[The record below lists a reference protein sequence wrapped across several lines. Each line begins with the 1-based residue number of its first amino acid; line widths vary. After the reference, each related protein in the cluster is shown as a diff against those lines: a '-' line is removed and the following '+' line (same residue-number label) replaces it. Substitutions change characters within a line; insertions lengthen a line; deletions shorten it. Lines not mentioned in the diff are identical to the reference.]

1 MALDNRPLTFDEWN
15 VRRNQTIFV
24 SATPADWEIEQTGG
38 EVVEQLS
45 LGAGNSGKSFDL
57 TTNQRVAEFKF
68 IQWRGGAESAR
79 KRELFKD
86 FYWLA
91 EAATL
96 KRKYLYVVGLEHPLK
111 FLKSGE
117 AISSVMN
124 RSSKGIAA
132 DFQERYGE
140 RFVKVRDYYAY
151 RQGSVELVDLKAI
164 APYFRGNL
172 TVPDDA
178 DSSE

>member
-1 MALDNRPLTFDEWN
+1 M
-15 VRRNQTIFV
+15 Q
-24 SATPADWEIEQTGG
+24 SG

-68 IQWRGGAESAR
+68 IQWKGGSKSAR

-91 EAATL
+91 EAATP
-96 KRKYLYVVGLEHPLK
+96 KHKYLYVVSLEHPLK
-111 FLKSGE
+111 SLRSEE

-124 RSSKGIAA
+124 RSSKGIAG
-132 DFQERYGE
+132 DFQERDGE
-140 RFVKVRDYYAY
+140 CFVTVRDYHTY
-151 RQGSVELVDLKAI
+151 RQSSVELVDVKAVS
-164 APYFRGNL
+164 PYFRATL
-172 TVPDDA
+172 TVPDDPG
-178 DSSE
+178 DSDEASLRR